1 MGYTW
6 PRWVFPDGF
15 ERGTGYFYYMTKYK
29 DEKNLDIDVKLNTPA
44 TELITD
50 DSGAVTGVVAVADD
64 GTTYRIHSAHG
75 VLLATGGFSANSEM
89 LAKYDTQWGIEAGQ
103 QVKHD
108 NSPGNTGDGI
118 RMAEAVGAA
127 LDGMEN
133 IMMFPM
139 GSVNDTNDVSGVG
152 IFNGSSNL
160 FVNTKGERF
169 VDETASRFEICHAV
183 FAQEVPMDFVIT
195 DNLNSGLADEDEA
208 AIQKAIE
215 HGSLY
220 RGNTIAELA
229 EAMGVEPATL
239 EATVAQY
246 NEACKTYHDELF
258 GRATFA
264 DGSEIVEAP
273 FYATP
278 QNPVAHIT
286 IGGIVTDPD
295 GHVLD
300 AEGNAI
306 PGLYAAGETVNG
318 SCGISAFAY
327 GRAIAKNMVNAAR

>member
-1 MGYTW
+1 M
-6 PRWVFPDGF
+6 
-15 ERGTGYFYYMTKYK
+15 
-29 DEKNLDIDVKLNTPA
+29 KLNTPA
-44 TELITD
+44 TELLTD

-64 GTTYRIHSAHG
+64 GTTYRIHSVHG

-89 LAKYDTQWGIEAGQ
+89 LAKYDTQWGIEEGQ

-160 FVNTKGERF
+160 FVNTRGERF

-195 DNLNSGLADEDEA
+195 DNLNSGLADTDEA

-327 GRAIAKNMVNAAR
+327 GRAIAKNMVNAAQ